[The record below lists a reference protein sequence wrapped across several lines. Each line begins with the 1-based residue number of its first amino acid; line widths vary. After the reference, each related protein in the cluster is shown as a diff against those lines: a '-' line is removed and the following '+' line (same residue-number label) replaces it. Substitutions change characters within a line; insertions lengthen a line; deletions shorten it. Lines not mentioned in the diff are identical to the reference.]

1 MSVEKLPT
9 IRVEQII
16 TWARR
21 GRAQVIAVI
30 ALAILLPLLWLG
42 WEFYWPVNRQA
53 DSTIKFT
60 IERGESARAVSDQL
74 AAAGL
79 VRSSFWFSFYSRI
92 TYRAENFQAGRYAIS
107 QKQSV
112 ASLSKQFADGRAEST
127 DVAVI
132 IPEGSNLADI
142 DKILAQAGLIRLG
155 TLLTPENLKL
165 EGHFFP
171 DTYYFWPGL
180 DDNGVEIKDK
190 LLATFAEKVAPLQ
203 TWYALDSQEFKDKLI
218 IASLLEKEVRHLEE
232 MRIVAG
238 IIYNR
243 IKKGMPLQLDATVG
257 YGVCLPKFE
266 KGIYCDV
273 SQANIIKGISDNGP
287 YSTYKRKDLPP
298 GPITNPGLQ
307 AIVAAMN
314 PLPTDYYFYLSA
326 RDGRTIFSKT
336 GAEHEAN
343 RRKYLGH

>member
-1 MSVEKLPT
+1 MPAEKSPT
-9 IRVEQII
+9 IGIEQLI
-16 TWARR
+16 TWVRP
-21 GRAQVIAVI
+21 GRTQVIALV
-30 ALAILLPLLWLG
+30 ILLPLLWLG
-42 WEFYWPVNRQA
+42 WQFFWPVNRKA
-53 DSTIKFT
+53 DTIVKFT
-60 IERGESARAVSDQL
+60 IERGESSRAVAEQL
-74 AAAGL
+74 AQSGV
-79 VRSSFWFSFYSRI
+79 VRSSFWFLFYSRI
-92 TYRAENFQAGRYAIS
+92 TFRTENFQAGRYAIG
-107 QKQSV
+107 QNQSI
-112 ASLSKQFADGRAEST
+112 ANLTKQFADGRAESS
-127 DVAVI
+127 DISVF

-142 DKILAQAGLIRLG
+142 DKILAQVGLIRLG

-171 DTYYFWPGL
+171 DTYYFWPGF
-180 DDNGVEIKDK
+180 DDNGLEIKNK

-203 TWYALDSQEFKDKLI
+203 TWYALSETEFREKLI
-218 IASLLEKEVRHLEE
+218 VASLLEKEVRHLEE
-232 MRIVAG
+232 MRLVAG
-238 IIYNR
+238 IMYNR
-243 IKKGMPLQLDATVG
+243 LKKGMPLQIDATVG

-287 YSTYKRKDLPP
+287 YSTYKRKGFPP

-314 PLPTDYYFYLSA
+314 PLKTDYYYYLSA